1 MILACDGIFEEI
13 DATQAVALAR
23 AVFQRSGVDDVG
35 AVARAL
41 VEWVL
46 LKGGTDNMTCI
57 VQVLDQEGLG
67 RLDEKTVAAECAA
80 CGLAY
85 PAVLHAG
92 VVLRTTAR
100 DIRHLGEPE
109 LQRYLKD
116 VGLHT
121 NVAEL
126 AFDGSDLLAADMKKI
141 DVSDADAVFL
151 RAALE
156 WWDITSTCVDNPKM
170 IAAIGGRR
178 A

>member
-1 MILACDGIFEEI
+1 MRRPSRPSARRAGSPTPRSCTPAWSCGRRPGTLGIW
-13 DATQAVALAR
+13 A
-23 AVFQRSGVDDVG
+23 
-35 AVARAL
+35 
-41 VEWVL
+41 
-46 LKGGTDNMTCI
+46 
-57 VQVLDQEGLG
+57 
-67 RLDEKTVAAECAA
+67 
-80 CGLAY
+80 
-85 PAVLHAG
+85 
-92 VVLRTTAR
+92 
-100 DIRHLGEPE
+100 GEPE